1 MWPVIRVN
9 RVLKRFR
16 ALANS
21 YLFIWVAL
29 WGSTS
34 ALAQG
39 FVTESA
45 WMEDPSNSLTWEE
58 VQRLEHPLTPYKGVL
73 SRGFGSSTIWI
84 RLRLDPQVQNPT
96 QAKERLV
103 MRIRPVYLDEITLY
117 DPLHPEG
124 PVGVTGDLTHPRSHE
139 FEGLDFMLAFERGSQ
154 PRELWL
160 RLKST
165 STRQISIQVVTSDE
179 LTRQV
184 HAEELL
190 FALYVGVIIVFMAW
204 AFVHWMFSLEALVGA
219 FAMAQFCA
227 LVYALCALGYART
240 FWPAAWPAE
249 WLSHLTSVF
258 SVLAVSTAIFFHVLH
273 VNEFRPPAW
282 MRFIFK
288 GLILLLPIKF
298 ALLLTGHW
306 RTGLTLNMLE
316 VLVSP
321 TLFLLAVILARGW
334 EPQHANGRPALKR
347 HFILGFYA
355 LLWGIMMVAVL
366 PALALAEGG
375 EIPLYIVQAHG
386 LVTAFL
392 ILVMLQYRD
401 RVLRKQ
407 QNEVRL
413 SLDRSQLQAQ
423 QEKSIREEQEKLLA
437 MLAHELKTPL
447 STMHMR
453 LPSQVEGGREIRQAI
468 RDMDSVIE
476 RCVQT
481 LQFSDQKLHATPVRL
496 NVISLIKDAISS
508 CSHPERIEWIGPSQL
523 TLETDRQLLSIS
535 LNNLIENA
543 CKYAHPDAPI
553 RIVIHPPEL
562 VQAQDSRVRIELINA
577 PGSSGWPDRDKVF
590 DKYYRSPN
598 ARRQA
603 GTGLGLYLVKN
614 LVQALGGTIAYQPD
628 DAHIRFVISLPA
640 AA

>member
-1 MWPVIRVN
+1 MGVGLAPTGLR
-9 RVLKRFR
+9 LFFR
-16 ALANS
+16 ALKAS
-21 YLFIWVAL
+21 GVLAFCL
-29 WGSTS
+29 WASTI
-34 ALAQG
+34 AHAQG
-39 FVTESA
+39 FVAQKA
-45 WMEDPSNSLTWEE
+45 WLEDPSNTLTWDQ
-58 VQRLEHPLTPYKGVL
+58 VQDLSPRLTPYQGVL

-84 RLRLDPQVQNPT
+84 RLRLDPQVQNPL

-124 PVGVTGDLTHPRSHE
+124 PAGVTGDLTHPRSHE
-139 FEGLDFMLAFERGSQ
+139 FEGLDFMLPVERGTE
-154 PRELWL
+154 PRDLWL

-165 STRQISIQVVTSDE
+165 STRQISIQVVTLDE

-204 AFVHWMFSLEALVGA
+204 AFVHWLFSLEALVGA

-240 FWPAAWPAE
+240 FWPASWPAE
-249 WLSHLTSVF
+249 WLSHLTSLF
-258 SVLAVSTAIFFHVLH
+258 SVLAVSTAVYFHVLH
-273 VNEFRPPAW
+273 VSEFKPPAW
-282 MRFIFK
+282 MKTVFK
-288 GLILLLPIKF
+288 GLIWMLPVKL
-298 ALLLTGHW
+298 ALLIGGQWTI
-306 RTGLTLNMLE
+306 GLNLNMIE
-316 VLVSP
+316 VLISP

-334 EPQHANGRPALKR
+334 EPQHLTGRPALKR
-347 HFILGFYA
+347 HFIVGFYA

-366 PALALAEGG
+366 PALALADGG

-401 RVLRKQ
+401 RVLRQQ

-453 LPSQVEGGREIRQAI
+453 LPPQVEGGREIRQAI

-481 LQFSDQKLHATPVRL
+481 LQFSDQKLQAHPVKL
-496 NVISLIKDAISS
+496 NLLSVVKDAISAS
-508 CSHPERIEWIGPSQL
+508 SHPERVALMGPDQL
-523 TLETDRQLLSIS
+523 ALVTDRQLLSIS

-543 CKYAHPDAPI
+543 CKYGDPQAPI
-553 RIVIHPPEL
+553 RIVIHPPASPHAQGS
-562 VQAQDSRVRIELINA
+562 QARIELINA
-577 PGSSGWPDRDKVF
+577 PGSSGWPEPDKVF
-590 DKYYRSPN
+590 EKYYRSPN

-614 LVQALGGTIAYQPD
+614 LIQALGGTIEYRPD
-628 DAHIRFVISLPA
+628 VTHIRFVISLPMA
-640 AA
+640 A